1 MIYTVTFNPSL
12 DYIVSVEDFKL
23 GLTNRTSSELI
34 LPGGKGINV
43 STVLGNL
50 GIENTALGFLAGF
63 TGKEIERR
71 LKEMGV
77 ASDFIEINEGVS
89 RINLKLKSIDGT
101 EINGSGPVISP
112 EDVEKLM
119 EKLDKLGEGDVLFLA
134 GSIPTSMPDDMYQK
148 IMAKLD
154 GKGVMIVVDA
164 TRALLLNVLEYHP
177 FLIKPNNHELGEIFD
192 VELLTRE
199 SVVPYAKKLQ
209 EKGARNVLVSMAGE
223 GAVLVA
229 EDGSVYYSPE
239 TINDFFIKYALTY
252 YDEMN
257 GHIFEYYGQNSQAAV
272 IKVHTDQGDYFA
284 GIRFFVFANG
294 VITPFIIVTA
304 ILIIF
309 NLIFVVYIGK
319 GLSNDIKN
327 VNDGMDN
334 ISNSENI
341 VFEKNLPITSNDE
354 MADLI
359 LAFNKIQD
367 ITRNYVD
374 QIHDNQNM
382 LMERERLAS
391 LGQLIGGIAHNLKT
405 PIMSISG
412 AAEGLTDLVTEYDKS
427 IGDKDVTEQDH
438 HDIAKDMTSWI
449 EKIKTYTEY
458 MSDVITAVKGQ
469 AVNFSSTSNIHF
481 YMDELLKNI
490 DILMKHELK
499 NALVSLNLINNVPS
513 STYINGDINCL
524 VQVINNMISNAIQS
538 YNGKPNRFNIKCK
551 K

>member
-164 TRALLLNVLEYHP
+164 TRDLLMNVLAYHP

-229 EDGSVYYSPE
+229 EDGSVYDAP
-239 TINDFFIKYALTY
+239 A
-252 YDEMN
+252 
-257 GHIFEYYGQNSQAAV
+257 
-272 IKVHTDQGDYFA
+272 
-284 GIRFFVFANG
+284 
-294 VITPFIIVTA
+294 P
-304 ILIIF
+304 
-309 NLIFVVYIGK
+309 K
-319 GLSNDIKN
+319 G
-327 VNDGMDN
+327 
-334 ISNSENI
+334 
-341 VFEKNLPITSNDE
+341 
-354 MADLI
+354 
-359 LAFNKIQD
+359 
-367 ITRNYVD
+367 
-374 QIHDNQNM
+374 
-382 LMERERLAS
+382 
-391 LGQLIGGIAHNLKT
+391 
-405 PIMSISG
+405 
-412 AAEGLTDLVTEYDKS
+412 
-427 IGDKDVTEQDH
+427 
-438 HDIAKDMTSWI
+438 
-449 EKIKTYTEY
+449 
-458 MSDVITAVKGQ
+458 
-469 AVNFSSTSNIHF
+469 
-481 YMDELLKNI
+481 
-490 DILMKHELK
+490 ELK
-499 NALVSLNLINNVPS
+499 NGVGAGDSMVAGFMAGWMEKQEYRHAFHMGVASGSASAFSENLATKEEIAGV
-513 STYINGDINCL
+513 YQ
-524 VQVINNMISNAIQS
+524 QVV
-538 YNGKPNRFNIKCK
+538 KEER
-551 K
+551 